1 MKENEKDDFNDQSNI
16 DKKIYLK
23 VHLTH
28 LNVYLLLFV
37 CVRDKLYIY
46 VTMIMLQNQF
56 HSDSHSLQLTFTA
69 RTRAFSSGI
78 LSCKEGWGKCEN
90 LSTRTSSNTKAVGKE
105 QINIY
110 HDEHDFDLIRLYNKN
125 YTNINYNTTTQ
136 FIVLNSFL
144 LYTLIYT
151 LCFLILI
158 FLILSMYF

>member
-110 HDEHDFDLIRLYNKN
+110 HDEHDLIRLSNKN
-125 YTNINYNTTTQ
+125 YTNINYNTTQ
-136 FIVLNSFL
+136 FIFVYFN
-144 LYTLIYT
+144 IYT
-151 LCFLILI
+151 FLILI